1 MKKAVIISIVPLM
14 AFVLSGCG
22 TQKPEPATPLT
33 APQSIAPTTP
43 SAPVAQSQPITPAVQ
58 DAAKTAA
65 AKQQATLS
73 TLPADDKTA
82 IDTELSNIDK
92 ELGTTDSLT
101 TQNDLSDT
109 QLGL

>member
-1 MKKAVIISIVPLM
+1 MKKAAIISIIPIM
-14 AFVLSGCG
+14 AFMLSGCG
-22 TQKPEPATPLT
+22 AQKPEPITPLP
-33 APQSIAPTTP
+33 APQSAAPTTP
-43 SAPVAQSQPITPAVQ
+43 AAPVVQSPSTTT
-58 DAAKTAA
+58 DAAKAA
-65 AKQQATLS
+65 ETKQQTTLP

-82 IDTELSNIDK
+82 IDTELNNIDK